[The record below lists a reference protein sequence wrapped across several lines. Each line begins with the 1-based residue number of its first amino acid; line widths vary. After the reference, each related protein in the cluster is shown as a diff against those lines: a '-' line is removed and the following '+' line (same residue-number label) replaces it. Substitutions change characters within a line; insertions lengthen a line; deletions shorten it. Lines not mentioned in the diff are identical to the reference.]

1 MTRPVLVPKTGVSMS
16 TMNAI
21 VREHPATDVSRVE
34 AMAYVE
40 DVVRRSGTS
49 FFWAMRRLS
58 ADKRRAMYAVYAF
71 CREVDD
77 IADGAGDPDEKRAR
91 LGQWS
96 GEIERLYGDH
106 PQLPIAC
113 ALAGTVERYGLRKQD
128 FQAIINGME
137 MDIGTS
143 VRLASMEELNLYCD
157 RVACAVGRHSTRVFG
172 VPEADGDAI
181 AQALGQALQLTN
193 ILRDIHEDAELN
205 RLYLPAD
212 LLAAHGIDA
221 TDAIAVV
228 DHPRLPQVCE
238 LISNIAERRF
248 EEARAMIAT
257 CDPDQI
263 RPAVMM
269 MEVYHRIL
277 YKMTLHG
284 WSHHGARVHLSALE
298 KLWVVFRY
306 GVL

>member
-1 MTRPVLVPKTGVSMS
+1 MS
-16 TMNAI
+16 APETSSA
-21 VREHPATDVSRVE
+21 VE
-34 AMAYVE
+34 AWALVE
-40 DVVRRSGTS
+40 SIVRRSGTS
-49 FFWAMRRLS
+49 FYWAMRWLPEN
-58 ADKRRAMYAVYAF
+58 KRQAMYGIYAF

-77 IADGAGDPDEKRAR
+77 IADGPGAPDEKLSR
-91 LGQWS
+91 LEQWRVD
-96 GEIERLYGDH
+96 IDHLYGDQ
-106 PQLPIAC
+106 PRYPVTQ
-113 ALAGTVERYGLRKQD
+113 ALQGPVEDFGLKKED
-128 FQAIINGME
+128 FRAVIDGME
-137 MDIGTS
+137 MDANEPLRI
-143 VRLASMEELNLYCD
+143 ANMDELNLYCD
-157 RVACAVGRHSTRVFG
+157 RVACAVGRHSIRVFG

-193 ILRDIHEDAELN
+193 ILRDIREDAELD

-212 LLAAHGIDA
+212 LLAAHGINA

-238 LISNIAERRF
+238 LIANIAERRF

-257 CDPDQI
+257 CDPERI

-277 YKMTLHG
+277 HKMTTHG
-284 WSHHGARVHLSALE
+284 WVHHGTRVRLSALE

-306 GVL
+306 GIL

>member
-143 VRLASMEELNLYCD
+143 VRLANMEELILYCD

>member
-1 MTRPVLVPKTGVSMS
+1 MS
-16 TMNAI
+16 AMNAI
-21 VREHPATDVSRVE
+21 VNEYPATDVSRAE

-40 DVVRRSGTS
+40 DVVRKSGTS

-77 IADGAGDPDEKRAR
+77 IVDGAGDLDEKRAR
-91 LGQWS
+91 LGQWR
-96 GEIERLYGDH
+96 GEIERLYGDY
-106 PQLPIAC
+106 PRLPISC

-143 VRLASMEELNLYCD
+143 VRLANMEELILYCD

-172 VPEADGDAI
+172 VPEVDGDMI
-181 AQALGQALQLTN
+181 AQALGQALQLTK
-193 ILRDIHEDAELN
+193 ILRDIHEDAEFD

-212 LLAAHGIDA
+212 LLAAHGIDVA
-221 TDAIAVV
+221 DAISVV
-228 DHPRLPQVCE
+228 NNPRLPQVCE
-238 LISNIAERRF
+238 LIANIAERRF
-248 EEARAMIAT
+248 EEARTMIST
-257 CDPDQI
+257 CDQDQI

-277 YKMTLHG
+277 HKMTKNG
-284 WSHHGARVHLSALE
+284 WGHLGARVRLSALE
-298 KLWVVFRY
+298 KLWVVLRY
-306 GVL
+306 GIL

>member
-277 YKMTLHG
+277 HKMTLHG
-284 WSHHGARVHLSALE
+284 WTHRGARVRLSALE

-306 GVL
+306 GIL

>member
-1 MTRPVLVPKTGVSMS
+1 MS
-16 TMNAI
+16 AMNAI
-21 VREHPATDVSRVE
+21 VNKKPATDASRAE
-34 AMAYVE
+34 AVAHVE

-58 ADKRRAMYAVYAF
+58 AGKRRAMYAIYAF

-77 IADGAGDPDEKRAR
+77 IADGAGNPDEKRAR
-91 LGQWS
+91 LGQWR
-96 GEIERLYGDH
+96 GEIERLYGDRPH
-106 PQLPIAC
+106 SPIAR
-113 ALAGTVERYGLRKQD
+113 ALAETVERYGLRKQD

-137 MDIGTS
+137 MDTGTS
-143 VRLASMEELNLYCD
+143 IRLADMEELILYCD
-157 RVACAVGRHSTRVFG
+157 RVACAVGRPSIRVFG

-193 ILRDIHEDAELN
+193 ILRDMREDAELD

-212 LLAAHGIDA
+212 LLAAHDIDA
-221 TDAIAVV
+221 ADATAVV

-238 LISNIAERRF
+238 LIANIAERRF

-257 CDPDQI
+257 CDPERS

-277 YKMTLHG
+277 HKMTTYG
-284 WSHHGARVHLSALE
+284 WGHHGTRVRLSAFE

-306 GVL
+306 GIL